1 MAKVTLE
8 FDSIEDSDDIK
19 YALYGWKYA
28 FVIDELDQY
37 YRSIYKYS
45 EIGSEIENAEQVRNK
60 IRQIMHENGLL
71 MD

>member
-8 FDSIEDSDDIK
+8 FDSIEESEDLK
-19 YALYGWKYA
+19 CALYGWKYA

-37 YRSIYKYS
+37 YRGIYKYS
-45 EIGSEIENAEQVRNK
+45 EIGSEIQMAELVREK
-60 IRQIMHENGLL
+60 IREIMHDNGLL